1 MTSNQTDNRHIGTIN
16 HPIHGEYHLYFNP
29 TTGGYGISKGAMPSP
44 AHCGYA
50 SLAAMLQ
57 MKGL

>member
-1 MTSNQTDNRHIGTIN
+1 MNANKSDNRHIGSIN

-29 TTGGYGISKGAMPSP
+29 TTGGYGISKGEAPT
-44 AHCGYA
+44 HCGYA

>member
-1 MTSNQTDNRHIGTIN
+1 MNSNQTDNRHIGTIN

-29 TTGGYGISKGAMPSP
+29 GTGCYGISKGAMPTP
-44 AHCGYA
+44 THCGYA

-57 MKGL
+57 LKGL

>member
-1 MTSNQTDNRHIGTIN
+1 MTPNQTDNRHIGSIN

-29 TTGGYGISKGAMPSP
+29 ATGGYGISKGAMPAP
-44 AHCGYA
+44 THCGYA

>member
-29 TTGGYGISKGAMPSP
+29 ATGGYGISKGDEAPT
-44 AHCGYA
+44 HCGYA